1 MQNASIC
8 TSNEQTLTRTF
19 SLVTIDNFDD
29 VESIVYYKHLTSL
42 WQIVQLSFI
51 SKQNF
56 RFVNSAA
63 KMPL

>member
-51 SKQNF
+51 SEQNF